1 MLKIQAGIKLLKEIE
16 GYGTPISDSDRFNGV
31 LQRNRFI
38 SVSHCINGLYF
49 IEVPFTKRTGEP
61 ARPATVR

>member
-1 MLKIQAGIKLLKEIE
+1 MLNIQDGIKLLKEIE
-16 GYGTPISDSDRFNGV
+16 GYRISDSDRFNAV